1 MGEHLPER
9 RQAVLELAVGS
20 EFFDGEK
27 NLTAAGGGSEQLWL
41 QGDGVVRGERRETLT

>member
-20 EFFDGEK
+20 EIFDGET
-27 NLTAAGGGSEQLWL
+27 NLTAAGGEREQLWL
-41 QGDGVVRGERRETLT
+41 QGEGPGEGREEKL